1 MTTSNGFTQKELNQM
16 IFDKLDDIDKK
27 LDEKLDK
34 SEFYKVLGLVA
45 TVILIVGSLNMQGYM
60 KATVNLSQ
68 VLQGGLAA
76 LVGWLFKTVNDLQQ
90 EVTALQVEVINSN
103 GKLNDVL
110 NIIQGIDSEITE
122 IIWKIGG

>member
-45 TVILIVGSLNMQGYM
+45 TVILIVGSLSMQGYM
-60 KATVNLSQ
+60 KAQVNLSQ

-76 LVGWLFKTVNDLQQ
+76 LVGWLFKTVNEQQQ

-103 GKLNDVL
+103 SKLSDVL
-110 NIIQGIDSEITE
+110 NIIQNIDSEITE

>member
-1 MTTSNGFTQKELNQM
+1 
-16 IFDKLDDIDKK
+16 
-27 LDEKLDK
+27 
-34 SEFYKVLGLVA
+34 
-45 TVILIVGSLNMQGYM
+45 M
-60 KATVNLSQ
+60 KAQVNLSQ

-103 GKLNDVL
+103 SKLNDVL
-110 NIIQGIDSEITE
+110 NIIQNIDSEITE